1 MQHGGVP
8 DIAAPFDVYRSVVRP
23 EWIDFNGHFNAGYY
37 MVVFDDAISPWM
49 DFIGLG
55 DAHREREQ
63 VTTFSAESH
72 ITYVREVGEGTEL
85 SVTTQL
91 LAFDR
96 KRIHAIQIMHDL
108 GEGFIAATNEV
119 MSLHV
124 SEKTRKVSEMH
135 DDVYDR
141 LGQVWRAHE
150 VLSIPPQVGKVMT
163 VPGWK
168 GPDHD
173 G

>member
-1 MQHGGVP
+1 M
-8 DIAAPFDVYRSVVRP
+8 VRP